1 MRISLLGVSLSLLL
15 FACSSNGTQGPG
27 GATGPTGAT
36 GSAGLAGATGSAG
49 ATGLEGAMGLEG
61 ATGATGV
68 AGADGLQGAV
78 GSPGAKGPT
87 GATGAAGVNVTSQVL
102 AVGNSTCAAGG
113 VQYTSADGVRYV
125 CNGFN
130 GDAGVAGATGASGTQ
145 GPQGI
150 QGNQGAQG
158 IQGATGATGIQG
170 AQGIQGATGATGI
183 QGAQGIQGATGG
195 TGGIG
200 ATGAQGIQ
208 GIAGVKG
215 DQGDAGVNVIGA
227 SLAVGNASCPAG
239 GTQYT
244 SADGVHYVCNGFNG
258 DAGPQGIQG
267 IQGVQGTQGNQGIQG
282 VQGVAGAT
290 GAIGATGATGA
301 AGTNG
306 TSPVVAVQGP
316 LHLDGGTLSIDTA
329 TAFDAGV
336 LTAADWTTF
345 NNKVSSTDP
354 RLSDAR
360 APSAGSSFYLQASP
374 ASPQA
379 ANLSISGTGFFGSS
393 VSVDGGVSATSFT
406 GSGAGLSGVVVTTG
420 NVTGLATYVTNIVQS
435 YDQTPSTL
443 ASSSAAL
450 QLANTD
456 PQLVL
461 IDSSTHPVTVTLPA
475 SPATGREFTIKDI
488 NGTAGTN
495 AITVSA
501 GSSNIEGSST
511 FLVNSAYGYV
521 NVLYSGSRW
530 NILGQ
535 QIPKHLGP
543 ALEAYASGTASLGN
557 GNIVQI
563 PYDNRDLDTDGSLDT
578 VQHRFK
584 PPKAGYYQIG
594 VNVEFNL
601 AGNPSGTLWAF
612 IYRNG
617 TAIKESEGLFNY
629 GAAFVQT
636 LHVEAITYLNGT
648 TDYIEGYALTNNG
661 SGATLRAGGNITYM
675 IASYVHE

>member
-1 MRISLLGVSLSLLL
+1 MYNPRMRKSLLGISFSLLL
-15 FACSSNGTQGPG
+15 FACSSNGTQGPE
-27 GATGPTGAT
+27 GAPGPTGAT
-36 GSAGLAGATGSAG
+36 GPAGLAGATGSLGATGSTG

-61 ATGATGV
+61 ATGATGA
-68 AGADGLQGAV
+68 AGADGLPGAA
-78 GSPGAKGPT
+78 GSPGARGPT
-87 GATGAAGVNVTSQVL
+87 GATGAAGVNVTSQAL
-102 AVGNSTCAAGG
+102 AVGNSNCPTGG
-113 VQYTSADGVRYV
+113 VQYTSADAVRYV

-130 GDAGVAGATGASGTQ
+130 GDAGVAGATGIQ
-145 GPQGI
+145 GSQGIQGI

-158 IQGATGATGIQG
+158 ATGATGP
-170 AQGIQGATGATGI
+170 
-183 QGAQGIQGATGG
+183 
-195 TGGIG
+195 
-200 ATGAQGIQ
+200 Q
-208 GIAGVKG
+208 GIAGTKG

-227 SLAVGNASCPAG
+227 SLAVGNANCPAG

-258 DAGPQGIQG
+258 DAGAQG

-290 GAIGATGATGA
+290 GATGAS
-301 AGTNG
+301 GTNG
-306 TSPVVAVQGP
+306 TSPVVAAQGP

-336 LTAADWTTF
+336 LTASDWTAF
-345 NNKVSSTDP
+345 NNKVSPTDP

-379 ANLSISGTGFFGSS
+379 ANLSISGAGYFGST
-393 VSVDGGVSATSFT
+393 VSVDGGVAATSFT
-406 GSGAGLSGVVVTTG
+406 GSGAGLTGLATG
-420 NVTGLATYVTNIVQS
+420 NITGLATYVTNIVQS

-443 ASSSAAL
+443 SSSSPAL

-461 IDSSTHPVTVTLPA
+461 IDSTGHPVTVTLPA

-488 NGTAGTN
+488 NGTAGAN

-501 GSSNIEGSST
+501 GGANIEGSAT

-543 ALEAYASGTASLGN
+543 ALEAYASGPAAVGN

-563 PYDNRDLDTDGSLDT
+563 PYDSRNLDTDGSLDT
-578 VQHRFK
+578 SLHRFR

-594 VNVEFNL
+594 VNVEL
-601 AGNPSGTLWAF
+601 TLSGSPSGTLYAF
-612 IYRNG
+612 IYKDG
-617 TAIKESEGLFNY
+617 TAIKQSADLFNY
-629 GAAFVQT
+629 GAGFVQT
-636 LHVEAITYLNGT
+636 LHVEAITFLNGT
-648 TDYIEGYALTNNG
+648 TDYIEGYVLTNNS
-661 SGATLRAGGNITYM
+661 SGATIQNGGNITYM